1 MSAPGARP
9 PFHQRLVFRFGV
21 IMVVTL
27 VLFDLVSHPIHDVVF
42 RLFDI
47 PSTMVVQ
54 TEVGSAAFGGFDP
67 DETGPA
73 ELPEMLGGL
82 PLDFEGLG
90 RVLLEGAEPIAA
102 AHLAPTPAAIAATA
116 ERFGDLGLDFVWT
129 TGALRPVASSDPG
142 RFEGV
147 ARLGRDDVPPFA
159 LWHPVDRGG
168 EPAELAGWLAIWPRG
183 LAGFEGEPGATGSFP
198 DLTFAPFGPEA
209 DVKVVEPEE
218 MQTISRR
225 IRLLASG
232 ASFGLS
238 LLAALVLG
246 LALSRLVT
254 ARLDRLTAA
263 AAELGTESSEVGQP
277 TPSLPTG
284 GRDEIALLS
293 RVLSSSRER
302 IAELLAT
309 LQARDCSR
317 REWIAHVSHDLRTPL
332 TALMACIDRAEEVLG
347 EGGSGATE
355 LRRILATARHDGER
369 VSELADDL
377 LSIARLDAEGGL
389 EPEPL
394 LLAELANGAF
404 VALRPIAEA
413 RGVELELDLGPGPCA
428 QLTFMGHGKGI
439 LRVLENLLRNA
450 IDHAG
455 SSVVLRV
462 RRLENAPDEGDRLEF
477 EILDDGPG
485 FTHRA
490 ATRERSEGGIGLR
503 VARRFVEVHGGRL
516 ETGDWERGGRAAF
529 RLPVGE
535 LP

>member
-9 PFHQRLVFRFGV
+9 PIHQRLVFRFGM

-42 RLFDI
+42 RLFDL
-47 PSTMVVQ
+47 PSTVVVQ
-54 TEVGSAAFGGFDP
+54 TEVGGAAFGSFDP

-73 ELPEMLGGL
+73 ELPEMLGRL
-82 PLDFEGLG
+82 SLDFEELG
-90 RVLLEGAEPIAA
+90 RVLLEGAEPLAG
-102 AHLAPTPAAIAATA
+102 AHLAPTPAAIAAAA

-129 TGALRPVASSDPG
+129 TGTLRPVASSDLE

-147 ARLGRDDVPPFA
+147 ERLGAVELPPGTH
-159 LWHPVDRGG
+159 WHPIDRGD
-168 EPAELAGWLAIWPRG
+168 ESAELAGWLAIWPRNP
-183 LAGFEGEPGATGSFP
+183 LGFGEESLS
-198 DLTFAPFGPEA
+198 DLGFLPFVGED

-218 MQTISRR
+218 AETISQRMQ
-225 IRLLASG
+225 LLASG

-254 ARLDRLTAA
+254 GRLDRLTAA
-263 AAELGTESSEVGQP
+263 AARLGTEPIEGGEP
-277 TPSLPTG
+277 APSLPTG

-302 IAELLAT
+302 IAELLST
-309 LQARDCSR
+309 LEERDRSR

-332 TALMACIDRAEEVLG
+332 TALMACIDRAEEVLDD
-347 EGGSGATE
+347 EGGSEASE

-377 LSIARLDAEGGL
+377 LSIARLDTEGGL
-389 EPEPL
+389 EAEPL
-394 LLAELANGAF
+394 LVAELANGAF
-404 VALRPIAEA
+404 AALRPIAEA
-413 RGVELELDLGPGPCA
+413 RGVELELDLGPGPRA
-428 QLTFMGHGKGI
+428 RLTFMGHGKGI

-450 IDHAG
+450 IDHAATC
-455 SSVVLRV
+455 VVLEV
-462 RRLENAPDEGDRLEF
+462 RRLEGAGDDGDRIGF
-477 EILDDGPG
+477 EVLDDGPG
-485 FTHRA
+485 FVRQSPNHARG
-490 ATRERSEGGIGLR
+490 EGGIGLR

-529 RLPVGE
+529 HLPVGE